1 MMPIPTRAVAALG
14 VTMML
19 VGCVSDPGPV
29 EPYPFVG
36 TWDCGVEVFT
46 FTETTY
52 NNGSQI
58 LPIRNVSRDG
68 RNYTL
73 FFSGNYIIAL
83 AAVTDTGMT
92 WVSGKTGDQFNCS
105 RVK

>member
-1 MMPIPTRAVAALG
+1 MPNPLRLAVALAGTAL
-14 VTMML
+14 L
-19 VGCVSDPGPV
+19 AGCASDPGPA

-36 TWDCGVEVFT
+36 TWDCEVETFT

-52 NNGSQI
+52 NNGSQT

-73 FFSGNYIIAL
+73 FFPGNYVIAL

-92 WVSGKTGDQFNCS
+92 WVSGKTGDQFSC
-105 RVK
+105 RRLK

>member
-1 MMPIPTRAVAALG
+1 MPSLIRAVAALG
-14 VTMML
+14 L
-19 VGCVSDPGPV
+19 AFALGACVSDRGPV

-36 TWDCGVEVFT
+36 TWDCEVEVFT

-52 NNGSQI
+52 NNGSQTLRI
-58 LPIRNVSRDG
+58 GNVTRDG

-73 FFSGNYIIAL
+73 FFAGNYVIAL

-92 WVSGKTGDQFNCS
+92 WISGKSGDQFNC
-105 RVK
+105 RRL